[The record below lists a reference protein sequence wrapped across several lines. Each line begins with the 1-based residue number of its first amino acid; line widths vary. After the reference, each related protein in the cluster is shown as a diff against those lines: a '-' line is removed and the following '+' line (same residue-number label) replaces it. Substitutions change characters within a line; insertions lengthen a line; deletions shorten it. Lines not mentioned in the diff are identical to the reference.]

1 MKTYTF
7 HYIVDTNLIIPIK
20 AKNVKSAKNKLEKL
34 KMSKEPL
41 VRNYNTGFMFTES
54 EEFITDEN
62 GNVIEEEE

>member
-7 HYIVDTNLIIPIK
+7 HYIVDTNLAIPIK
-20 AKNVKSAKNKLEKL
+20 AKNVQSAKNKLEKL
-34 KMSKEPL
+34 KRSKEPL

-62 GNVIEEEE
+62 GNVIEDEE